1 MEVSEMLRAVW
12 DLGRFL
18 AEERELDEIEILT
31 QSHKLENVKKI
42 LFIVFRSENG
52 NFQFERVYDSEYDP
66 HDAPKY
72 LYRTFR
78 HGQYD
83 AIPASKIS
91 ARNASSFAEKITKR
105 WNKWFNKYLKKYDHP
120 LLSSLMTAMNT
131 QRDIIQEEVSDRFAA
146 MDKKERRSVL
156 VTLKIIK
163 NNNEKYLSD
172 IDTFKNIFVEGALED
187 LFYKHN
193 VFSRGEGICSLCLNK
208 NTVYGF
214 ASPFS
219 VFTVDKR
226 GFAYNL
232 SRENSWKQLPICSS
246 CAIYLI
252 AGKEFLEK
260 HLRFSSYDHRY
271 YVIPYFVFGKVDNQ
285 LIEEIEFGIDE
296 RLPKECYK
304 RLLEDDIVDIM
315 KEKEDTINL
324 IFVFFK
330 PKQKDFFDI
339 VKYVE
344 NVPPSWI
351 KMTSDAFC
359 KTEERIIF
367 KERCLRTIFGK
378 EWSGDFLDGIYKEN
392 KLSKM
397 NILDMTR
404 AFFPESFVDIVGDIL
419 GAQRIEENYLIQ
431 AFIRE
436 IRKKFMENEN
446 WSARLLTLKS
456 IYLLDFLAHMDL
468 INLRERPER
477 GSEKEVFVMEKK
489 EDKSERVESFFED
502 FSEALDTSGKKAVF
516 LEGVLASLLMNVQ
529 YAEKKSTPFRSKL
542 HGLKLNQRKVKKLL
556 PEVMEKLAS
565 YEAFQ
570 YKWLE
575 KLVSKFFVEA
585 DQNGWSLSD
594 DEISYYFTL
603 GLNLGSLFKGGD

>member
-1 MEVSEMLRAVW
+1 MN
-12 DLGRFL
+12 
-18 AEERELDEIEILT
+18 EIEILT

-52 NFQFERVYDSEYDP
+52 NFLFERVYDSEYCSE
-66 HDAPKY
+66 DAPKY

-83 AIPASKIS
+83 AILASNIS
-91 ARNASSFAEKITKR
+91 AKDASSFAEKTKKR
-105 WNKWFNKYLKKYDHP
+105 WDKWFNKYLGKYSHP
-120 LLSSLMTAMNT
+120 LLNSLKTAMDT
-131 QRDIIQEEVSDRFAA
+131 QKDEILKEISDKFAD
-146 MDKKERRSVL
+146 MDKKERRNVL
-156 VTLKIIK
+156 VTLKILE
-163 NNNEKYLSD
+163 NNDNEKYLSD
-172 IDTFKNIFVEGALED
+172 IDIFKDIFVEGALED

-193 VFSRGEGICSLCLNK
+193 VSSKGEGICSLCLK
-208 NTVYGF
+208 NDTVYGF

-226 GFAYNL
+226 GFAYGL
-232 SRENSWKQLPICSS
+232 SRENSWKQLPICRN

-252 AGKEFLEK
+252 AGKGFLEK
-260 HLRFSSYDHRY
+260 HLRFKLYDHRY
-271 YVIPYFVFGKVDNQ
+271 YVIPYFIFGKIDNQ
-285 LIEEIEFGIDE
+285 LIKEIEFGVKE
-296 RLPKECYK
+296 RLPKGCYK
-304 RLLEDDIVDIM
+304 KLLEDDIVEIM
-315 KEKEDTINL
+315 KEKEDIINL

-339 VKYVE
+339 MKYVE

-351 KMTSDAFC
+351 KKLADTFC
-359 KTEERIIF
+359 EIGKRTIF
-367 KERCLRTIFGK
+367 KESFLKTILGE
-378 EWSGDFLDGIYKEN
+378 EWSEDFLDGVYREH
-392 KLSKM
+392 KLGRM

-404 AFFPESFVDIVGDIL
+404 EFFPENFVDIVGDIL
-419 GAQRIEENYLIQ
+419 GARCIEENYLIR
-431 AFIRE
+431 AFVRG
-436 IRKKFMENEN
+436 IRKKFVENKN

-456 IYLLDFLAHMDL
+456 IYFLVFMAHMDL
-468 INLRERPER
+468 INLRMRPER
-477 GSEKEVFVMEKK
+477 RSAKEVFVMEKK
-489 EDKSERVESFFED
+489 EEKSERVESFFED
-502 FSEALDTSGKKAVF
+502 FSEALDTPDKKAVF
-516 LEGVLASLLMNVQ
+516 LEGVLTSLLMNVQ

-575 KLVSKFFVEA
+575 TLVSKFFVEA

>member
-1 MEVSEMLRAVW
+1 MLKAVW

-18 AEERELDEIEILT
+18 AEEREINEIEILT
-31 QSHKLENVKKI
+31 QSHKLENVKRI

-52 NFQFERVYDSEYDP
+52 NFLFERVYDSEYSSD
-66 HDAPKY
+66 DAPKY

-83 AIPASKIS
+83 AILASKIS
-91 ARNASSFAEKITKR
+91 AKDASSFAKKTKKR
-105 WNKWFNKYLKKYDHP
+105 WDKWFNKYLGKYSYP
-120 LLSSLMTAMNT
+120 LLTSLKEAM
-131 QRDIIQEEVSDRFAA
+131 DIQENEILKEISDRFAA
-146 MDKKERRSVL
+146 MNKKERRSVL
-156 VTLKIIK
+156 VTLRILE
-163 NNNEKYLSD
+163 NDNEKYLSD
-172 IDTFKNIFVEGALED
+172 MDIFKEIFVEGALED

-193 VFSRGEGICSLCLNK
+193 VSSKGEGMCSLCLNN

-226 GFAYNL
+226 GFAYDL
-232 SRENSWKQLPICSS
+232 SRENSWKQLPICKN

-252 AGKEFLEK
+252 AGKGFLEK
-260 HLRFSSYDHRY
+260 HLRFPSYDHQY
-271 YVIPYFVFGKVDNQ
+271 YVIPYFIFGEIDNQ
-285 LIEEIEFGIDE
+285 LIREIEFGVKE
-296 RLPKECYK
+296 RLPKGCDK
-304 RLLEDDIVDIM
+304 KLLEDDIVDVM
-315 KEKEDTINL
+315 KEKEDIINL

-339 VKYVE
+339 MKYVE

-351 KMTSDAFC
+351 KKLSDAFC
-359 KTEERIIF
+359 EIERRTVFTENF
-367 KERCLRTIFGK
+367 LKTIFGE
-378 EWSGDFLDGIYKEN
+378 EWSGDFLDGAYKG
-392 KLSKM
+392 KRLGRM
-397 NILDMTR
+397 NMLDMTR
-404 AFFPESFVDIVGDIL
+404 EFFPENFVDIVGDIL
-419 GAQRIEENYLIQ
+419 GARRIEENYLIR
-431 AFIRE
+431 AFIRR
-436 IRKKFMENEN
+436 IRKKFVENKN

-456 IYLLDFLAHMDL
+456 IYFLVFMAHMDL
-468 INLRERPER
+468 INLRMRSERKPA
-477 GSEKEVFVMEKK
+477 KEVFVMEKK
-489 EDKSERVESFFED
+489 EEKSERVESFFED
-502 FSEALDTSGKKAVF
+502 FSEALDTSDKKAVF
-516 LEGVLASLLMNVQ
+516 LEGVLTSLLMNVQ

-556 PEVMEKLAS
+556 PEIMEKLVS

-575 KLVSKFFVEA
+575 TLVSKFFVEA

-594 DEISYYFTL
+594 DEISYYFAL